1 MGYNI
6 YIIDIFKWDFLFL
19 FVILWLSCYF
29 KRICDANW
37 IFDTDYVKPTSGYVL
52 TLVERA
58 VSWMSSKKTSIV
70 RSNMETELM
79 ALEKA
84 GSKAIWL
91 GSLLIDMPQFTN
103 SVVSVCFPCDCQA
116 VITRVKSKV
125 YNGKSQ
131 HIQLRLRQLI
141 DNDVM
146 SLDFV
151 KWEKSTYPIQAEA
164 TY

>member
-1 MGYNI
+1 M
-6 YIIDIFKWDFLFL
+6 
-19 FVILWLSCYF
+19 
-29 KRICDANW
+29 
-37 IFDTDYVKPTSGYVL
+37 
-52 TLVERA
+52 
-58 VSWMSSKKTSIV
+58 
-70 RSNMETELM
+70 RSNVETELI

-91 GSLLIDMPQFTN
+91 RSLLIDMPPFTN
-103 SVVSVCFPCDCQA
+103 SVVSVYFPCDCQVA
-116 VITRVKSKV
+116 ITRVKSKV

-151 KWEKSTYPIQAEA
+151 K
-164 TY
+164 

>member
-1 MGYNI
+1 
-6 YIIDIFKWDFLFL
+6 
-19 FVILWLSCYF
+19 
-29 KRICDANW
+29 
-37 IFDTDYVKPTSGYVL
+37 
-52 TLVERA
+52 
-58 VSWMSSKKTSIV
+58 
-70 RSNMETELM
+70 M

-91 GSLLIDMPQFTN
+91 RSLLIDMPPFTN

-116 VITRVKSKV
+116 AITRVKSKV
-125 YNGKSQ
+125 YNGKSR

-151 KWEKSTYPIQAEA
+151 RSERNLVDLLTKPPAMRLVNETSREIGLIPKLRHCG
-164 TY
+164 